1 MSQALQVR
9 TPEEM
14 IGGGSSTNDSDYG
27 TKILKWALNNGCHLV
42 SPATALPNLPVGCE
56 VAFSRVF
63 IDAKNPGDVYPIP
76 GRQELGLSKTALDKI
91 AKGVGVSW
99 DPIQS
104 HRTDDGSDPLYAS
117 FKAVG
122 FYRHFDGTMMT
133 IIGEKQMD
141 LRDDSPSA
149 KQMKPGELSQARRF
163 IAEHAE
169 TKARLRAIRSLGI
182 QTSYHPDELSKPFV
196 TAKLMLTGRV
206 APQDDPTGE
215 LGKILTHNIS
225 QSMLG
230 ASSQLYG
237 GEPAAVPAQIAAP
250 ASAGPL
256 LIGDPA
262 PAVENTQAEQ
272 RTAPETQETT
282 GEPEPWVIT
291 TGRCKGMKIND
302 PKVAN
307 DTLSALTDFYVM
319 SLERE
324 DATKEQKEQYQA
336 ELRIVET
343 EVQRRRNAKPA
354 ENSTEG
360 KY

>member
-1 MSQALQVR
+1 MSQALATR

-14 IGGGSSTNDSDYG
+14 IAGGSSTNDSDYG
-27 TKILKWALNNGCHLV
+27 TKILKHALNNGWHLV

-104 HRTDDGSDPLYAS
+104 HRTDDGQDPLFAS

-141 LRDDSPSA
+141 LRDDSPAA

-206 APQDDPTGE
+206 AQQDDPSGE

-237 GEPAAVPAQIAAP
+237 EAPSQIAPAPSAGQAP
-250 ASAGPL
+250 AGDSASASE
-256 LIGDPA
+256 DA
-262 PAVENTQAEQ
+262 PAEQ
-272 RTAPETQETT
+272 KATPQEQETVK
-282 GEPEPWVIT
+282 EPEPWTIT
-291 TGRCKGMKIND
+291 TGRAKGMKIND
-302 PKVAN
+302 PKVTN
-307 DTLSALTDFYVM
+307 ETLSALTDFYVM

-324 DATKEQKEQYQA
+324 DATTEQKAQYQA

-343 EVQRRRNAKPA
+343 EVQRRRNGGSAA
-354 ENSTEG
+354 EG